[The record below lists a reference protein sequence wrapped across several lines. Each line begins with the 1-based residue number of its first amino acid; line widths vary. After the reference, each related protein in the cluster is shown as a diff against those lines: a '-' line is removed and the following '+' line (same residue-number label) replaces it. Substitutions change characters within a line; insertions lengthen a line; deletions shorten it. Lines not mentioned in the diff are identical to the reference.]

1 MAGDERRY
9 DFGLRGYPQATTP
22 LVRRPR
28 RRMRFDPFS
37 AEWYAAPRREVP
49 RSPRVT
55 QRYNREYVDD
65 RYNERRSD
73 GWSEARFDRLAREG
87 EYGPP
92 YRTVGG
98 TTTGRGVFR
107 PGRPAPGGY
116 GSGYGGRY
124 LDEM

>member
-1 MAGDERRY
+1 MARDERRY
-9 DFGLRGYPQATTP
+9 DFGLRGYPQAAAP

-37 AEWYAAPRREVP
+37 AEWYAASERGVP

-65 RYNERRSD
+65 RYNERRAG
-73 GWSEARFDRLAREG
+73 GWSEARYDRIVG
-87 EYGPP
+87 QDGYGAP

-98 TTTGRGVFR
+98 TRTGRGMIR
-107 PGRPAPGGY
+107 PGRPGPGAY
-116 GSGYGGRY
+116 GPSYGGRY
-124 LDEM
+124 PDEL